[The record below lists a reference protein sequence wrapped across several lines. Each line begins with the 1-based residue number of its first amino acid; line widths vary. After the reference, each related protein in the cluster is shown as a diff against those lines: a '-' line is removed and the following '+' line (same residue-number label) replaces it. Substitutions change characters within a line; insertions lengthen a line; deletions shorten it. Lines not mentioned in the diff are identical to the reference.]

1 MQAKV
6 MQGGGVGVLG
16 AFLSTWD
23 DARAAFGSGTPV
35 GGTEFDMSTQL
46 HELRGTV
53 LSAAPG
59 GEWTGTAAEAYDS
72 RNREHAG
79 TIGRLAELDRRIGAE
94 VDRSA
99 AVVTAGR
106 RDLDSVKQWVIDAAA
121 SVPPTPAGDR
131 ALLPVV
137 AKGTAEIAEIIT
149 RSNADMDA
157 IAARIRSIGSGYD
170 DLTGSCPCT
179 PPEPDC

>member
-1 MQAKV
+1 MT
-6 MQGGGVGVLG
+6 VLG

-23 DARAAFGSGTPV
+23 DARATFGSDTPV
-35 GGTEFDMSTQL
+35 GGSEFDRSAQF
-46 HELRGTV
+46 HELRSTV
-53 LSAAPG
+53 LSVAPG
-59 GEWTGTAAEAYDS
+59 GEWTGAAAEAYDG

-79 TIGRLAELDRRIGAE
+79 TIGRLAALDRRLGAE

-121 SVPPTPAGDR
+121 SVPSTAAGDR

-137 AKGTAEIAEIIT
+137 AKGTAEITAIIS
-149 RSNADMDA
+149 RSNTDLDA
-157 IAARIRSIGSGYD
+157 IAARIREIGTAYGD
-170 DLTGSCPCT
+170 VAGRGGEAD
-179 PPEPDC
+179 EPNDKHP

>member
-1 MQAKV
+1 MTI
-6 MQGGGVGVLG
+6 LG

-35 GGTEFDMSTQL
+35 RGSEFDMSARF

-59 GEWTGTAAEAYDS
+59 GEWTGDAAEAYDG

-121 SVPPTPAGDR
+121 SAPTAAGDR
-131 ALLPVV
+131 ALLPLV
-137 AKGTAEIAEIIT
+137 AKGTAEIAEIIN

-157 IAARIRSIGSGYD
+157 IAARIRAIGSGYD
-170 DLTGSCPCT
+170 DLTAS
-179 PPEPDC
+179 

>member
-1 MQAKV
+1 M
-6 MQGGGVGVLG
+6 GVLG

-35 GGTEFDMSTQL
+35 GGADFDMSGQFQ
-46 HELRGTV
+46 ELRRTV
-53 LSAAPG
+53 LSVAPG
-59 GEWTGTAAEAYDS
+59 GEWTGTAAEKYDG

-79 TIGRLAELDRRIGAE
+79 MIGKLAELDRRLGAE

-106 RDLDSVKQWVIDAAA
+106 RDLDVVRQWVVDAAA
-121 SVPPTPAGDR
+121 SAPTTAAGER

-137 AKGTAEIAEIIT
+137 AKGTADITEILS
-149 RSNADMDA
+149 RSNADLDT
-157 IAARIRSIGSGYD
+157 IAVRIREIGAGYD
-170 DLTGSCPCT
+170 ELSGQGAPR
-179 PPEPDC
+179 

>member
-1 MQAKV
+1 M
-6 MQGGGVGVLG
+6 GVLG

-35 GGTEFDMSTQL
+35 GGSAFDMSAKFQD
-46 HELRGTV
+46 LRSTV

-59 GEWTGTAAEAYDS
+59 GEWTGTAAEAYDD
-72 RNREHAG
+72 RNRAHAG
-79 TIGRLAELDRRIGAE
+79 TIGRLAELDRRLGAE
-94 VDRSA
+94 IDRSA

-121 SVPPTPAGDR
+121 SAPPTAAGVR
-131 ALLPVV
+131 GLLPVV
-137 AKGTAEIAEIIT
+137 ANGTAEIAAIIH

-157 IAARIRSIGSGYD
+157 IAARIREIGSRYD
-170 DLTGSCPCT
+170 ELTARGA
-179 PPEPDC
+179 DC